1 MKNPWLATL
10 VLCGALLAGCGAV
23 PLSPQSSVAPKTT
36 SHSPTAPSDT
46 KTLAQIPLVRQLSLN
61 LNKGQ
66 LTAHMQQGHGS
77 PLVSQPL
84 SLAAALRQPT
94 THYGVLDG
102 TGWTLV
108 FGAESQTGASA
119 ILVDGHQAMQ
129 NPTPSTIKPGYIL
142 WEYFLSG
149 HVNRPSVKMAHHS

>member
-1 MKNPWLATL
+1 MKNQWLATL

-23 PLSPQSSVAPKTT
+23 PASPQSSAAPKTT

-46 KTLAQIPLVRQLSLN
+46 KTLDQIPLVRKLSLY

-66 LTAHMQQGHGS
+66 LTANMQQGHGS

-108 FGAESQTGASA
+108 FGAESQTASA
-119 ILVDGHQAMQ
+119 ILVDGHQAIQ
-129 NPTPSTIKPGYIL
+129 NPTPSTIKPG
-142 WEYFLSG
+142 
-149 HVNRPSVKMAHHS
+149 